1 MGSKQHQH
9 LLCLNAGSSSL
20 KFKLFDLGEDVD
32 DVKVD
37 HLQVIASGSAR
48 PDGENK
54 TKLSVTGSK
63 HSKESTST
71 IEASLTSTEVVE
83 EILSVLSSDFDISKE
98 SIQHI
103 SHRVVHGAHLNNCL
117 EILPSNTENLKTI
130 EFLTS
135 FAPLHNASATSMI
148 KSILKIIPQATNY
161 ACFDTAFHVAS
172 MDPVQYRYPVRED
185 AAGRGLP
192 GGMSLRKWGFHGLS
206 YSSVTRSV
214 SSYLGKKESELN
226 LIICHLGSGA
236 SICAIKNGKSFDT
249 SMGLTPLEGLPG
261 SSRSG
266 TVDPTLS
273 HHILPSKDTQ
283 AEPTNEDKTGEKK
296 LKVKV
301 GDTDVDWAEYT
312 LNKEGGFKALAD
324 TGDFAEIVKKR
335 DQDEKCK
342 LAFDVFVDRIVGFLG
357 SYAFKLSQ
365 FGSVDALV
373 FSGGIGEAS
382 PELRSALAEKLQN
395 TSLAMSP
402 GKEASKEKV
411 VVTRMTEESQNLKK
425 GDTPWLICKVRR
437 NAVMSWSI
445 VLTRIRRRTKRR
457 NVPGK
462 W

>member
-1 MGSKQHQH
+1 M
-9 LLCLNAGSSSL
+9 
-20 KFKLFDLGEDVD
+20 VD
-32 DVKVD
+32 K
-37 HLQVIASGSAR
+37 
-48 PDGENK
+48 
-54 TKLSVTGSK
+54 
-63 HSKESTST
+63 
-71 IEASLTSTEVVE
+71 
-83 EILSVLSSDFDISKE
+83 ILSVLSSDLDISKD

-103 SHRVVHGAHLNNCL
+103 SHRVVHGAHLPQCL
-117 EILPSNTENLKTI
+117 EISPSNTENLQTI

-148 KSILKIIPQATNY
+148 KSILKSMPKATNY

-172 MDPVQYRYPVRED
+172 MDPVQYRYPVHED

-214 SSYLGKKESELN
+214 AGYLDEKESELN

-236 SICAIKNGKSFDT
+236 SICAIKGGKSFDT

-273 HHILPSKDTQ
+273 HHILPSKD
-283 AEPTNEDKTGEKK
+283 ADAAPASEEKTGEKK

-301 GDTDVDWAEYT
+301 GDAQVDWAEYT
-312 LNKEGGFKALAD
+312 LNTDSGFKALAG
-324 TGDFAEIVKKR
+324 TGDFADIVKKR

-342 LAFDVFVDRIVGFLG
+342 LAFDIFVDRIIGFLG
-357 SYAFKLSQ
+357 SYAFKLAQ
-365 FGSVDALV
+365 HGGVHALV

-395 TSLAMSP
+395 TSLSMLP
-402 GKEASKEKV
+402 GKKTKED
-411 VVTRMTEESQNLKK
+411 VVTRMVEEGK
-425 GDTPWLICKVRR
+425 GLAEGTIPWLICKVREGEKKGCIR
-437 NAVMSWSI
+437 SI
-445 VLTRIRRRTKRR
+445 LTGPSTRPTRRR
-457 NVPGK
+457 NVPGR